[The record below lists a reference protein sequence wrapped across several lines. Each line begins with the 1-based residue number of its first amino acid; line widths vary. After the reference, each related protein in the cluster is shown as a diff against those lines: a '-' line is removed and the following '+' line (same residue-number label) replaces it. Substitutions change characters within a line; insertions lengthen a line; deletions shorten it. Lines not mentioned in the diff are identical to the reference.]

1 MRERGGEE
9 ELRNEERCKRHINL
23 VQNLDLVWISI
34 HFKCDND
41 VVIIFQKESLCF
53 RERYILKFCS

>member
-23 VQNLDLVWISI
+23 VQNLDLIWISI

-41 VVIIFQKESLCF
+41 IVIIFQEESLCF
-53 RERYILKFCS
+53 RDIF